1 MKFGKQLRF
10 IAVKTWDKHYIQYK
24 QFKKMLLQMAAE
36 VNEARENGKS
46 EDEILQMKKEHCVTF
61 KEALTQNVNESI
73 QFYCDYVTQT
83 SEKVEAISQNVYAEL
98 EKQTPQEED
107 TAIQIHKKIF
117 ITTLN
122 LYEIRT
128 FLEVNHSATS
138 HIIKKFCKK
147 LQYQEA
153 HQELDVL
160 QNDCFENMPTIQSE
174 LSRLEELYILLKRKI
189 YPKGDGRPRQEIIL
203 ELHKSVRN
211 NLDWKQATVLGQ
223 WDAYTFRQN
232 EFQLSATP
240 IKIIPIIIAFVC
252 MIPFLVYNFFGEGK
266 FEAQRC
272 LGVLIFCAILWCTTA
287 VPLWLTS
294 LSIPFF
300 GVICRLKA
308 GVATSKLAAEIQK
321 ATMSSTVYL
330 IIGGFTIAAAFQV
343 TEMDKR
349 IASFILKKATGSTG
363 LYLYAVIALNTFLA
377 MWINNV
383 ASTMIV
389 CTLVL
394 QTLNQLP
401 SGSNYAKLLLLG
413 IAAGGN
419 CGGLMT
425 PLASPQNAIAVE
437 SVNNVLPVD
446 AKKRLGFIEFMV
458 TAIPTGLCASVV
470 YWFIIRFVY
479 KPDVNEVPKFVAPKT
494 DFGWRQIVVSVVSLI
509 TIIIWIVLPF
519 EVHKVFGDSGIIG
532 FIPLLIFYGT
542 GILPPSQ
549 IAKLPWNILFLVM
562 GGNALGYVVRE
573 STLLTI
579 VSDLLEK
586 LLGKTST
593 WVTFFIISLFEL
605 LINVFISH
613 TVSATIILPIICKF
627 AQYNPHLILYT
638 LGAVAAT
645 TASQIMP
652 VSSFPNLC
660 CTSLQDKNGK
670 EFIDTK
676 DMMKSGAIAT
686 TVSFVFCITILFGF
700 GMLLGL

>member
-1 MKFGKQLRF
+1 
-10 IAVKTWDKHYIQYK
+10 
-24 QFKKMLLQMAAE
+24 MLLQMAAE
-36 VNEARENGKS
+36 IKEARENGKS
-46 EDEILQMKKEHCVTF
+46 EEEIVQMKKEHTTTF

-73 QFYCDYVTQT
+73 KFYCEYVTQT
-83 SEKVEAISQNVYAEL
+83 SEKIESISQNVYSEL
-98 EKQTPQEED
+98 EKQTPQDEE
-107 TAIQIHKKIF
+107 TAIAIHKKIF

-122 LYEIRT
+122 LYEIRS

-138 HIIKKFCKK
+138 HIIKKFVKK
-147 LQYQEA
+147 LVYPEA
-153 HQELDVL
+153 HQDLDVL
-160 QNDCFENMPTIQSE
+160 QTDCFENMPTIQGD
-174 LSRLEELYILLKRKI
+174 LSRLEELFILLKRKI
-189 YPKGDGRPRQEIIL
+189 YPKGDSRPRQEIIM
-203 ELHKSVRN
+203 ELHKSVRQ

-223 WDAYTFRQN
+223 WDAYTFRSN
-232 EFQLSATP
+232 EFHLTATP

-252 MIPFLVYNFFGEGK
+252 MIPFLVYNFFGDGK
-266 FEAQRC
+266 YEAQRC
-272 LGVLIFCAILWCTTA
+272 LGLLVFCAILWCTTA
-287 VPLWLTS
+287 IPLWLTS

-300 GVICRLKA
+300 GVILRLKA
-308 GVATSKLAAEIQK
+308 NVVMTKLAADIQK

-349 IASFILKKATGSTG
+349 IASMVLKKATGSTG
-363 LYLYAVIALNTFLA
+363 LYLYAVIALNAFLA

-401 SGSNYAKLLLLG
+401 QGSTYAKLLLVG

-425 PLASPQNAIAVE
+425 PLASPQNAIAVD
-437 SVNNVLPVD
+437 SVNNVLSVNSD
-446 AKKRLGFIEFMV
+446 QRLGFIEFMV
-458 TAIPTGLCASVV
+458 TAIPTGLIASIV

-479 KPDVNEVPKFVAPKT
+479 KTDVSEVPKFVAPKT
-494 DFGWRQIVVSVVSLI
+494 DFGWRQIIVSVISLI
-509 TIIIWIVLPF
+509 SIILWIILPF
-519 EVHKVFGDSGIIG
+519 EVHKVFGDNGIIG
-532 FIPLLIFYGT
+532 FIPLIIFYGT
-542 GILPPSQ
+542 GILNPSY

-562 GGNALGYVVRE
+562 GGNALGYVVKE
-573 STLLTI
+573 SELLQI
-579 VSDLLEK
+579 VSDLLQK

-593 WVTFFIISLFEL
+593 WVTFFIISFFEL

-613 TVSATIILPIICKF
+613 TVSATIVLPIICQF
-627 AQYNPHLILYT
+627 AKTTPHLRLYA

-660 CTSLQDKNGK
+660 CTSLQDKNGN
-670 EFIDTK
+670 EFLTTK

-686 TVSFVFCITILFGF
+686 VVSFIFCITILFGF
-700 GMLLGL
+700 GMLLKL